1 MDFNASEQTSVATED
16 SAASESAECQKDLNV
31 AEYYQSSS
39 DYLLDSGHQSQFAE
53 QPSGGESSQAAY
65 QPDQSS
71 PGASK
76 APHPT
81 MEFIGQCKH
90 MSSEEAV
97 REAIKKLQMKNET
110 EKIELFCYICNYG
123 FKSFPRLIRHME
135 TKKHAN
141 QVEKYHSMGSG
152 KHCYGGHHHR
162 HHRHVV
168 YHHRASGH
176 QRHKPP
182 IHFATFYPG
191 YSGYSPFMRHPP
203 MLPLTQTYAADTTTG
218 ATSTTANADIDSL
231 PEDVINQMIDSLGE
245 NEPKDSESFAGVDN
259 ANISEILNF
268 LN

>member
-1 MDFNASEQTSVATED
+1 MDFNASEETSVAIED
-16 SAASESAECQKDLNV
+16 SAASERAECEKDLNV

-39 DYLLDSGHQSQFAE
+39 DYLLDSDHQ
-53 QPSGGESSQAAY
+53 QPSGGESSGGAY
-65 QPDQSS
+65 QPEQLS

-76 APHPT
+76 TPHPT

-141 QVEKYHSMGSG
+141 QVEKYHSMGSA
-152 KHCYGGHHHR
+152 KHCYAGHHHR
-162 HHRHVV
+162 HHRHVM

-182 IHFATFYPG
+182 IHFAAFCPG
-191 YSGYSPFMRHPP
+191 YSGYPPFMRHPP
-203 MLPLTQTYAADTTTG
+203 MPPLTQTYAADTTT
-218 ATSTTANADIDSL
+218 STTAANADMDSL

-245 NEPKDSESFAGVDN
+245 NEPKDTESFTGVDN